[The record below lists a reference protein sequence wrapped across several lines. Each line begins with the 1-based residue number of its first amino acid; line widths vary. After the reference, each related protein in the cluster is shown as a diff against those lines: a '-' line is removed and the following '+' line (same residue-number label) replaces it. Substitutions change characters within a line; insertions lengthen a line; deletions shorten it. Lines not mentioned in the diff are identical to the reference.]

1 MASRFAS
8 NEWKKITT
16 LFESSAKLFY
26 LPERRTKSVVIGT
39 FNIRKLGAVKKRSKQ
54 SWDLL
59 IKTISSFD
67 LIAVQEVMDDLSGL
81 EHIREKLGYG
91 MVISDVTG
99 VKPGSSGNAE
109 RLGFLFNPKRVEHTA
124 LASDIT
130 FDRSEIANNL
140 YENRSDY
147 DAAWVLHSKKLIAW
161 KKKKALK
168 KAQGKR
174 APAKP
179 SIQLPHFVSFI
190 RQPHY
195 ASFRIAGTNGAKP
208 YEFLV
213 VNAHLLYGKNKQER
227 EWEFKALIEWMTVR
241 AKQAEKLYH
250 RNLLLLG
257 DCNLDFEKDID
268 DMREEID
275 AEIKRLNKTALKSKK
290 AAIANFPMLSP
301 HPIQGILRTALR
313 QEQTYDQ
320 IGLFN
325 RDKRLPTPDD
335 NSKAGDREK
344 PDSYDYGVFNVADLI
359 ANALNGKPIGQL
371 TEVDQKAIY
380 KRAEFDISDHMPA
393 WIRLPLPS

>member
-1 MASRFAS
+1 MASRFAN
-8 NEWKKITT
+8 NEWKKIST
-16 LFESSAKLFY
+16 LFESSPELFY

-39 FNIRKLGAVKKRSKQ
+39 FNIRKLGAIKKRSKQ

-81 EHIREKLGYG
+81 EHIRDKLGYS

-99 VKPGSSGNAE
+99 VKPGTSGNAE
-109 RLGFLFNPKRVEHTA
+109 RLGFLFNQKRVEHTA

-147 DAAWVLHSKKLIAW
+147 DAAWALHSKKLRAW

-174 APAKP
+174 APSKP
-179 SIQLPHFVSFI
+179 PIELPHFVSFI

-227 EWEFKALIEWMTVR
+227 EWEFRALIDWMTVR

-257 DCNLDFEKDID
+257 DCNLDFEKDINV
-268 DMREEID
+268 MREEID
-275 AEIKRLNKTALKSKK
+275 AEIKKLNKTVLKSKK
-290 AAIANFPMLSP
+290 AATANFPMLSP
-301 HPIQGILRTALR
+301 HPVQGILRTALR

-325 RDKRLPTPDD
+325 RDKRLPIPND
-335 NSKAGDREK
+335 NSKAGDRGK
-344 PDSYDYGVFNVADLI
+344 PDSYDYGVFNIADLI
-359 ANALNGKPIGQL
+359 ANALNGKPIDQL
-371 TEVDQKAIY
+371 TKTDQKAIY
-380 KRAEFDISDHMPA
+380 KKAEFDISDHMPA